1 MKRGWETIILFLLA
15 ISIPAMLII
24 QGVQSSRYEKLE
36 KEIRELEKS
45 QADLIEK
52 NNQLISEIS
61 ILSSSERIE
70 KIAVEELGMRKADSS
85 EIIRVEVKNESKD

>member
-1 MKRGWETIILFLLA
+1 MKKGWETIILILLA
-15 ISIPAMLII
+15 ISIPGMLII

-36 KEIRELEKS
+36 NEIRKLEKE
-45 QADLIEK
+45 QAELIEK

-70 KIAVEELGMRKADSS
+70 KIAVEELGMRKADSA
-85 EIIRVEVKNESKD
+85 EIIRVEVKNETK

>member
-1 MKRGWETIILFLLA
+1 MKKGWETIILILLA
-15 ISIPAMLII
+15 ISIPGMLII

-36 KEIRELEKS
+36 NEIRKLEKE
-45 QADLIEK
+45 QAELIEK

-85 EIIRVEVKNESKD
+85 EIIRVEVKNETK